1 MTVLFRFKVFL
12 SYILTNLHFSLIC
25 YKFVTHFVTN
35 LRFVQVLLSPR
46 IYRAHLDPEDKKHSY
61 AIQEKGTFKTRSA
74 TIFSLPFYIMIT

>member
-1 MTVLFRFKVFL
+1 MTVLFRFKVVLIIFL
-12 SYILTNLHFSLIC
+12 QSYILSLIC

-74 TIFSLPFYIMIT
+74 TMFSLPFYIMIT